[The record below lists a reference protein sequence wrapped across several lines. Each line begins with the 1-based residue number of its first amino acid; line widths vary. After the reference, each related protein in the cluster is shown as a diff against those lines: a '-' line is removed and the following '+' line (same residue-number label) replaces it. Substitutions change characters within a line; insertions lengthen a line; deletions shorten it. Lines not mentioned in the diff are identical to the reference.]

1 MRHAPGCIPRSCA
14 HPVILLAAI
23 LAAIA
28 AAVMASSTPAF
39 AQPRERELD
48 PAEREE
54 ARALF
59 VAGSAAVEGGRWA
72 DAVSSFERAYELTG
86 ARSAL
91 YNLAMA
97 LRALG
102 RHRDAR
108 DAFVRLLRDHEIT
121 DADLRRTAEQMR
133 DEEAARV
140 AVLELVGLDDTAR
153 HAIRFDG
160 REVDDTGARPIA
172 IETDAGRHSLLAD
185 REGYSQF
192 VWEGQ
197 LTDGQHV
204 SVRALFQPVTR
215 VGASDDT
222 ALHVVLVV
230 ATIAAVVA
238 GGAAIG
244 YLVYEG
250 AQVRPL
256 YPQQVQP

>member
-1 MRHAPGCIPRSCA
+1 MRTALA
-14 HPVILLAAI
+14 TLFFLLLLPVGAG
-23 LAAIA
+23 
-28 AAVMASSTPAF
+28 
-39 AQPRERELD
+39 AQVRERELD

-59 VAGSAAVEGGRWA
+59 RAGSAAVEGGRWA

-108 DAFVRLLRDHEIT
+108 DAFARLLRDHEIE
-121 DADLRRTAEQMR
+121 DAELRRTAEQMR
-133 DEEAARV
+133 DEESARV
-140 AVLELVGLDDTAR
+140 AVLELVGLDETAR

-160 REVDDTGARPIA
+160 REVPDSGQRPVE

-185 REGYSQF
+185 REGFSQF
-192 VWEGQ
+192 VWEGA
-197 LTDGQHV
+197 LGDGQRL
-204 SVRALFQPVTR
+204 SVRALFQPLATTAR
-215 VGASDDT
+215 GDDT

-230 ATIAAVVA
+230 AAIAAVGA
-238 GGAAIG
+238 GAGVVG
-244 YLVYEG
+244 WYLQEQ
-250 AQVRPL
+250 A
-256 YPQQVQP
+256 QVQPRFPMRVEP